1 MINITDDMRNGIHY
15 GGTYEKFG
23 ATINKIPCI
32 IKLPLLGSMNV
43 YSEYIASNFMR
54 KLGVYCQEVHFGI
67 YNGQLVDVIVDFTA
81 KDGSELHTLGDIIKS
96 GKDDDSS
103 VEENAKDIEF
113 YIDHYL
119 KMPNIRK
126 ELAKQQFWN
135 MVICDAILGNI
146 DRHVG
151 NLGYLSKNGQHT
163 LAPLYDNSNN
173 IFYEAYMIIDEYRNP
188 STRKELM
195 HKYIHDEKKPFYN
208 IKKPDGSVTNDY
220 YEMFTGL
227 SVDRPF
233 AKAISEFKSKFTWQ
247 NIFEVIHKVADRT
260 YLPIDYINF
269 CVEYVTIRY
278 RCIILRDDFDTA
290 FNEVEELLW

>member
-1 MINITDDMRNGIHY
+1 MINITDDMRNDRQY
-15 GGTYEKFG
+15 KGTYEKFG

-32 IKLPLLGSMNV
+32 VKFPLDGSMNV
-43 YSEYIASNFMR
+43 YSEYIASNFIR

-67 YNGQLVDVIVDFTA
+67 YYGQLVNVIVDFTA

-96 GKDDDSS
+96 SKDDDSS
-103 VEENAKDIEF
+103 VEDSDKDIEF

-126 ELAKQQFWN
+126 ELAKQQFWD
-135 MVICDAILGNI
+135 MIICDAILGNI

-151 NLGYLSKNGQHT
+151 NLGFLSKNGKHT
-163 LAPLYDNSNN
+163 LAPLYDNGNI
-173 IFYEAYMIIDEYRNP
+173 IFYGAYAIIDEYRNP
-188 STRKELM
+188 LTRKELM
-195 HKYIHDEKKPFYN
+195 HKCIHDEKKPFYN

-233 AKAISEFKSKFTWQ
+233 AKAVRRFKSKFTWQ
-247 NIFEVIHKVADRT
+247 NIFEVIHKVADKT

-278 RCIILRDDFDTA
+278 RCIVLRDDFDTA